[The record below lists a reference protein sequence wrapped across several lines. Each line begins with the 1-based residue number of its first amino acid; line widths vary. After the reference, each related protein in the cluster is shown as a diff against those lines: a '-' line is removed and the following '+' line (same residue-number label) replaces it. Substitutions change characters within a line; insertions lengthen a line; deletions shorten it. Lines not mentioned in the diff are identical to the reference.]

1 MQPHTIKRRNP
12 VVLSAS
18 WPDGF
23 EAHILLSSLR
33 DACPCA
39 YCVGEQVMGQTV
51 YIGIKAINPRMNELA
66 SLVSV
71 GNYAI
76 QASWNDGHNSGIYTW
91 DQFRMVFEQNALS
104 EQTLVELDELYH
116 QDQQ

>member
-51 YIGIKAINPRMNELA
+51 FIGIKAINPRMNELA
-66 SLVSV
+66 SLVPV
-71 GNYAI
+71 GNY
-76 QASWNDGHNSGIYTW
+76 GIYTW